1 MGMQA
6 ISQNPLYHHHHHHHH
21 HEYIQRHLL
30 RTYWRHLDDNVSVV
44 GRVGNKLV
52 TSTGKLRGNVCTCVG
67 VSGGN
72 TVSFK
77 ITNTFDAHSPHPKS
91 KKGPDFGHSYHFMS
105 LDGMISFFLFNK
117 DNKIVYCLFV
127 AVGHC
132 P

>member
-30 RTYWRHLDDNVSVV
+30 RTYWRHLDDNVSLV
-44 GRVGNKLV
+44 GRVANKLA
-52 TSTGKLRGNVCTCVG
+52 TSLRGSYGETCVG

-77 ITNTFDAHSPHPKS
+77 ITNTFDAHSPQPKS
-91 KKGPDFGHSYHFMS
+91 KKRPGFRALIPLHVAGRNDF
-105 LDGMISFFLFNK
+105 FF
-117 DNKIVYCLFV
+117 FV
-127 AVGHC
+127 
-132 P
+132 